1 MNLHLIKSFIIFL
14 LNTFL
19 YKYMFSY
26 DKQIDDQIVLYE
38 TGVKFS
44 VRIFANSNPFMFINK
59 GKNLIACFFCY
70 LFPVLIVVLILW
82 KIVMHL
88 LKWLILE
95 PQIRKILFE
104 EHSLLDLCRTLMI
117 QMVQMRKQ
125 IWEVRIWEY

>member
-1 MNLHLIKSFIIFL
+1 
-14 LNTFL
+14 
-19 YKYMFSY
+19 MFSY

-70 LFPVLIVVLILW
+70 LFPVLIVCILIVVLILW

-88 LKWLILE
+88 LK
-95 PQIRKILFE
+95 
-104 EHSLLDLCRTLMI
+104 
-117 QMVQMRKQ
+117 
-125 IWEVRIWEY
+125 